1 MRARRMAC
9 PHPITRAPRGRLY
22 AFLLAWLGRESLALL
37 RSPLRYWPATLIV
50 VPVLVWAAM
59 HYRFNL
65 SPSLPWTVAR
75 VEYGR
80 APALGEYM
88 LYEYRGPIEGLPS
101 HTFFKRVAGVAGDTV
116 QVDGRTVWVAGRLI
130 GRAAEHTR
138 RGVPLTPIRPGTIPV
153 GYLFAQGDHP
163 ASFDSRYAESG
174 LVPIDAVV
182 GVAHP
187 VF

>member
-1 MRARRMAC
+1 MRVRRMAY
-9 PHPITRAPRGRLY
+9 PHPLFTRAPRGRIRI
-22 AFLLAWLGRESLALL
+22 FMAWLGRESLALL
-37 RSPLRYWPATLIV
+37 RSPFRYWPATLVIL
-50 VPVLVWAAM
+50 PMLVWSAM
-59 HYRFNL
+59 HFRVNL

-80 APALGEYM
+80 VPALGEYM

-101 HTFFKRVAGVAGDTV
+101 HTFFKRVAGVAGDPV
-116 QVDGRTVWVAGRLI
+116 RVEGRTVWVAGRLI
-130 GRAAEHTR
+130 GQAAEHTR
-138 RGVPLTPIRPGTIPV
+138 RGVPLTTIQAAVIPV

-174 LVPIDAVV
+174 LVPIGAVI

>member
-1 MRARRMAC
+1 MAC
-9 PHPITRAPRGRLY
+9 PHPIFTRAPRGRIY
-22 AFLLAWLGRESLALL
+22 AFLAWLGREALALL
-37 RSPLRYWPATLIV
+37 LSPLRYWPATLII
-50 VPVLVWAAM
+50 VPVLVWTAM

-80 APALGEYM
+80 TPARGEYM
-88 LYEYRGPIEGLPS
+88 LYTYRGPIEGLPS
-101 HTFFKRVAGVAGDTV
+101 HTFFKRVAGIPGDTIL
-116 QVDGRTVWVAGRLI
+116 VDGRRVWVAGRLV
-130 GRAAEHTR
+130 GEAAEHTHK
-138 RGVPLTPIRPGTIPV
+138 GVRLTTIRPGTIPD
-153 GYLFAQGDHP
+153 GFLFAQGDHP

-174 LVPIDAVV
+174 LVPFDAVI

>member
-9 PHPITRAPRGRLY
+9 PHPIFTRAPRGRLY
-22 AFLLAWLGRESLALL
+22 ALLAWLGRESMALL
-37 RSPLRYWPATLIV
+37 RSPLRYWPATLII
-50 VPVLVWAAM
+50 VPLLVWTAM

-80 APALGEYM
+80 TPALGEYM

-101 HTFFKRVAGVAGDTV
+101 RTFFKRVAGVAGDLV

-138 RGVPLTPIRPGTIPV
+138 RGVPLTPTRPGTIPP
-153 GYLFAQGDHP
+153 GHLFAQGDHP
-163 ASFDSRYAESG
+163 ASFDSRYAEGG
-174 LVPIDAVV
+174 LVPIDAVI